1 MSQYSKIDLDK
12 KVYSKTEYPKVID
25 TKFNQLGVSSINTQI
40 EETFTVT
47 DFFNEYN
54 NLFYEIPA
62 LGDVNSHEYLITTS
76 TEYIGYEANAAEI
89 AALQNEITQLRRDLL
104 QAQLDLV
111 EATTGQ
117 KLDLDINTIDD
128 AQLTDST
135 QFNEIL
141 AELDKQ
147 PKSPTEANTTATTVV
162 SNNPTNANST
172 SGGGGTG
179 TSGGGY

>member
-1 MSQYSKIDLDK
+1 MSQNSKIDLDK
-12 KVYSKTEYPKVID
+12 KVYSKIEYPKVID

-62 LGDVNSHEYLITTS
+62 LGDINSHEYLITTS

-104 QAQLDLV
+104 QAQLDL
-111 EATTGQ
+111 
-117 KLDLDINTIDD
+117 DINSIDD
-128 AQLTDST
+128 AQISNST

-147 PKSPTEANTTATTVV
+147 PSSPTEENTTATTVV
-162 SNNPTNANST
+162 SNNPTNINST
-172 SGGGGTG
+172 SGAGGTG